1 MGLIRQI
8 NNGKDREDGSSK
20 VLKSHQSIKRR
31 LVYEDAHHAILLIAT
46 LSVPGRARSRCM
58 PAESQGNLQPVGQ
71 RCYQI
76 PCLAQLQLGSIFL
89 RERNALTSPI
99 EEPLHQGALVAH
111 LRPEGR
117 HISHIRRH
125 ITGTSYQTSYHGQ
138 PTRGTNTRGTG
149 LTEGSYPNQFNHS
162 VTTHRMKPITTI
174 NTHLQL
180 VNVVSTTTTVV
191 LDASNFILPFRKRTI
206 RHIRTSLVTT
216 SLP

>member
-1 MGLIRQI
+1 MGLQI
-8 NNGKDREDGSSK
+8 NDGGDREDGSSK

-111 LRPEGR
+111 LRPERR
-117 HISHIRRH
+117 HISH
-125 ITGTSYQTSYHGQ
+125 GQ
-138 PTRGTNTRGTG
+138 PVRGTNTRGSG
-149 LTEGSYPNQFNHS
+149 LTEGSYPNQFNQS
-162 VTTHRMKPITTI
+162 VTTHRMKPIKTI

-180 VNVVSTTTTVV
+180 ANVVSTTNTVV
-191 LDASNFILPFRKRTI
+191 LDDSNLTVPFRKRIT
-206 RHIRTSLVTT
+206 RHIRTSLATT